1 MSRRRWS
8 PREIQ
13 QQSQRPCRSSG
24 RDTFRG
30 TVSATSIWILP
41 LEYSRW
47 TARTSS
53 CRTAAPWVAS
63 SVHIA
68 FYAFCV
74 DTQRMHLTRC
84 LAALF
89 PETRRTLLATM
100 LSSENRWWYLSE
112 LAETIG
118 TSPSSL
124 QRELHS
130 LVEVEVLS
138 KRVAGRKVYFR
149 TNAASPIYKGL
160 CQLFLGTKD
169 STVPVQLFGSHR
181 RSNEEHTN

>member
-1 MSRRRWS
+1 MQ
-8 PREIQ
+8 P
-13 QQSQRPCRSSG
+13 
-24 RDTFRG
+24 
-30 TVSATSIWILP
+30 
-41 LEYSRW
+41 
-47 TARTSS
+47 
-53 CRTAAPWVAS
+53 
-63 SVHIA
+63 
-68 FYAFCV
+68 
-74 DTQRMHLTRC
+74 TRC

-100 LSSENRWWYLSE
+100 LLSENRWWYLSE

-124 QRELHS
+124 QRELRS
-130 LVEVEVLS
+130 LVEAGVLS

-169 STVPVQLFGSHR
+169 STVPVQLFESHR

>member
-1 MSRRRWS
+1 MSSFGLRHTL
-8 PREIQ
+8 EDG
-13 QQSQRPCRSSG
+13 SSDFEKNSAAG
-24 RDTFRG
+24 AFFEDCLPPSTRTSGPRG
-30 TVSATSIWILP
+30 T
-41 LEYSRW
+41 
-47 TARTSS
+47 S
-53 CRTAAPWVAS
+53 CMHV
-63 SVHIA
+63 A

-74 DTQRMHLTRC
+74 DTQRMQLSRC

-100 LSSENRWWYLSE
+100 LLSENRWWYLSE

-130 LVEVEVLS
+130 LVEVGVLS
-138 KRVAGRKVYFR
+138 KRIAGRKVYFR

-169 STVPVQLFGSHR
+169 STVPVQLFEFHR